1 MLDDKD
7 DDDDFSGDMRS
18 AEAESDHDTTTRDD
32 YLLGLIRDRDQH
44 LLELVRVAASLNAS
58 VKTQAAEMARVD
70 RAVEDSVKQQLS
82 TNSSIETR
90 LAAIDK
96 KLVRLHLWVVV
107 LTIGMSEVVQSKVA
121 KYLPSVFG

>member
-1 MLDDKD
+1 MLGDKD
-7 DDDDFSGDMRS
+7 DDDFSSDMRPID
-18 AEAESDHDTTTRDD
+18 SDANHDTTTRDD

-70 RAVEDSVKQQLS
+70 RAVEDSSRQQLA

-90 LAAIDK
+90 LTAIDK